1 MKVKTSLKNL
11 KQRHKNNKIV
21 KRGSKVFVLNKVNR
35 RFKARQK

>member
-11 KQRHKNNKIV
+11 KQRHKANKIV
-21 KRGSKVFVLNKVNR
+21 KRGTKVFVINKLNR

>member
-11 KQRHKNNKIV
+11 KQRHGSNKLV
-21 KRGSKVFVLNKVNR
+21 KRGTKVFIINKTNR